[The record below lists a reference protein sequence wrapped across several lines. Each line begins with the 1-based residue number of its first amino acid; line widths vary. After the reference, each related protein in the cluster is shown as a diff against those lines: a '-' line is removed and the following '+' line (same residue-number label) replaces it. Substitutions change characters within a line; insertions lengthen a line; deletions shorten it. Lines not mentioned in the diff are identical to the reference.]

1 MKTLMFGMALSLA
14 ASVGLAA
21 QSATVKQKS
30 EIEVKGGRDVTVTG
44 CVRTAPSGTGYFL
57 ADVRGEHVT
66 SKAYTLVGKDDEL
79 SEHVGQ
85 LVQIKGK
92 AADVGNDGK
101 VEVHTKTEVERE
113 GADDKKAES
122 STQMKGSLAI
132 PLLGV
137 DDVKS
142 LNRPCEEY

>member
-1 MKTLMFGMALSLA
+1 MKTLMLGTVLALG

-21 QSATVKQKS
+21 QSTTVKQKS
-30 EIEVKGGRDVTVTG
+30 ELEVKGGKDVTVTG
-44 CVRTAPSGTGYFL
+44 CVRNSPSGTGYFL

-66 SKAYTLVGKDDEL
+66 SRAYTLVGKNDEL

-85 LVQIKGK
+85 LVEIKGK

-137 DDVKS
+137 DDVKA
-142 LNRPCEEY
+142 LDRPCEP

>member
-1 MKTLMFGMALSLA
+1 MKTLILGTVLALG

-21 QSATVKQKS
+21 QSTTVKQKS
-30 EIEVKGGRDVTVTG
+30 ELEVKGGKDVTVTG
-44 CVRTAPSGTGYFL
+44 CVRNSPSGTGYFL

-66 SKAYTLVGKDDEL
+66 SRAYTLVGKNDEL

-85 LVQIKGK
+85 LVEIKGK

-137 DDVKS
+137 DDVKA
-142 LNRPCEEY
+142 LDRPCEP